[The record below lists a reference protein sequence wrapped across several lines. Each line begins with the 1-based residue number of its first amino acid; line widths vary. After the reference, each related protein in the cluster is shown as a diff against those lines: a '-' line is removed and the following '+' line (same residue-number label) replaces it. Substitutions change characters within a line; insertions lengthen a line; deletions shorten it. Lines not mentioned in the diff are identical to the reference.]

1 MKRTPRSARRRASRQ
16 FEANDPSPGLAPYIS
31 STLAGSLLMST
42 KSGTLDCMRKA
53 ISYCATRVRI
63 SGSWVALYSRRFS
76 AFTAWT
82 DSLCAASLTPG
93 GFRTC
98 STASPKELSF
108 TPWKRLGRM
117 PLDHWRAAM
126 GCIWPPLPEDIS
138 TTKRSE
144 EHTSELQSLRHLVCR
159 LLLEKK

>member
-31 STLAGSLLMST
+31 NTLAGSLLMSIR
-42 KSGTLDCMRKA
+42 SGTLDCMRKA
-53 ISYCATRVRI
+53 ISYCAMRVRI

-76 AFTAWT
+76 AFTACT

-98 STASPKELSF
+98 STASPKEFSF
-108 TPWKRLGRM
+108 TPWNRLGRM
-117 PLDHWRAAM
+117 PLDPSRAYGRQDA
-126 GCIWPPLPEDIS
+126 
-138 TTKRSE
+138 
-144 EHTSELQSLRHLVCR
+144 
-159 LLLEKK
+159 LEKLLFAFAIHDNDRTAAGDILLGKRFQQR